1 MNKLTP
7 QEAQRRASQAA
18 GRRAERI
25 AAWLLRLKG
34 YSVLA
39 QGLRHPAGEI
49 DILAKRG
56 NVLAAIEVKQRGD
69 LTAASEA
76 LRPRQQARIMR
87 AAEAYLARRP
97 DASRLSLR
105 FDVVLIARGRFPR
118 HIEDAWRA

>member
-1 MNKLTP
+1 MNRPSPT
-7 QEAQRRASQAA
+7 EARRRAAQAA

-39 QGLRHPAGEI
+39 QGFRLPVGEV

-56 NVLAAIEVKQRGD
+56 NVLAAVEVKSRAD
-69 LTAASEA
+69 LTAANEA

-87 AAEAYLARRP
+87 AAEAYLAQRP
-97 DASRLSLR
+97 DANRLSLR